1 MTNNYKIITEY
12 KNINRNK
19 WTSLLD
25 KSPFSSP
32 FQTPG
37 YFDFFNTVPGLS
49 AEVFAVEGNNELLAL
64 CVVTI
69 NKEEGIKSFFS
80 RRAIIYGGPLV
91 VCSERGGLALDDLLS
106 AINKEL
112 KHRVIYAET
121 RNFND
126 YSSYKDCFLKNGW
139 NYIPYLNI
147 QISLQGKTMDDIL
160 GAMKYNR
167 RREIQ
172 ISIKEG
178 TIAKEAEDTEDVT
191 ALYNILSQLYKN
203 RVKLPLPEL
212 DFFIRLFNSASG
224 KVFIV
229 KHKEQIIA
237 GAFCLY
243 YPAKSIYTM
252 YYCGLRNHHPK
263 IFPTHLAIV
272 AAIEFGL
279 NSNLLKVDLMGAGKP
294 DKEYGVK
301 KYKSEFGGELLEHG
315 RFIKVYNPFLFKLG
329 KLGINIIKGIKNN

>member
-1 MTNNYKIITEY
+1 MINDYKIITEY
-12 KNINRNK
+12 NKINRDK
-19 WTSLLD
+19 WKYLLN

-32 FQTPG
+32 FQTPE
-37 YFDFFNTVPGLS
+37 YFVFFNSVSGLS
-49 AEVFAVEGNNELLAL
+49 AEVFIVEENDELLTL
-64 CVVTI
+64 CLVTFQ
-69 NKEEGIKSFFS
+69 KEKGIKGYFS

-91 VCSERGGLALDDLLS
+91 DNSEKGKLALKTLFS

-172 ISIKEG
+172 MSIKEG
-178 TIAKEAEDTEDVT
+178 TIAKEAENTEDVT

-203 RVKLPLPEL
+203 RVKLPLPEM
-212 DFFIRLFNSASG
+212 DFFIRLFNSAVG

-229 KHKEQIIA
+229 KHNVRII
-237 GAFCLY
+237 GGTFCLY
-243 YPAKSIYTM
+243 YPNKSIYTM
-252 YYCGLRNHHPK
+252 YYCGLRDYHPK
-263 IFPTHLAIV
+263 IFPTHLAII
-272 AAIEFGL
+272 AAIEFGV
-279 NSNLLKVDLMGAGKP
+279 NNNLQKVDLMGAGKP
-294 DKEYGVK
+294 DKEYGVR

-329 KLGINIIKGIKNN
+329 KMGLSIIKKLNY